1 MELVIIWWK
10 YAAKECVCVCMRAH
24 ERQAAIYFSESFETL
39 PAFKGSPAFGEYE
52 GVQRLHIT

>member
-1 MELVIIWWK
+1 MQLREGV
-10 YAAKECVCVCMRAH
+10 CVCVHAH